1 MPRGPRPGM
10 PRPGPA
16 IMYGF
21 IMPAGGKEEWVESLR
36 EQEGGEDEKEAG
48 ANIMEVEHMQV
59 TSAGGGTEG

>member
-1 MPRGPRPGM
+1 
-10 PRPGPA
+10 
-16 IMYGF
+16 MYGF